1 MVLEQF
7 YDKGLAHGS
16 YAIISEGQMALVDP
30 SRDPQLYYDFAALH
44 NAKIVYVFETHP
56 HADFVSSHLEIS
68 ETTGATIC
76 VSPEYGANYAHK
88 AVLHGTEI
96 VIGKVSIRVLFTPG
110 HSPDSISLLLIDEE
124 GNEHALFSGDTLFV
138 GDVGRPDLRE
148 NVGNIQATRELL
160 AKKMYETTREV
171 IMMLEPETLV
181 YPAHGAGSLCGKS
194 LSPDLYSTIGRELA
208 TNYALQP
215 MDEPSFVKTLLEDQ
229 PFVPKYFGYD
239 VNLNKNGAPHLQESL
254 AKVTRLPEGS
264 TLEKGALVID
274 IRKEEDFKTAH
285 LTGSWNIQEGGKFET
300 WLGSIVA
307 PNEPFYLVGDNAE
320 QLEIALYKASKIGY
334 EAFVIGLVVNPSG
347 DTSSLSKIDV
357 SKLQDNTDAFLILDV
372 RNNGE
377 VKDKVIFNSVM
388 HIPLP
393 ELRDRIGEIP
403 VNQPIVVHCAAGYR
417 SAAAQSIIKNLVP
430 NVEIY
435 DISDE
440 IKKF

>member
-44 NAKIVYVFETHP
+44 KAKIVYVFETHP

-96 VIGKVSIRVLFTPG
+96 AIGKVSIRVLFTPG

-124 GNEHALFSGDTLFV
+124 GSEHALFSGDTLFV

-307 PNEPFYLVGDNAE
+307 PNEPFYLVGDSAE
-320 QLEIALYKASKIGY
+320 LLEIALHKASKIGY
-334 EAFVIGLVVNPSG
+334 DAFVKGLVVNPAG
-347 DTSSLSKIDV
+347 ETSSLSKIDV

-377 VKDKVIFNSVM
+377 VKDKVIFNSAM